1 MTEDEYY
8 FIGGQDCQNGFMPLD
23 NMPDAYYDG
32 YGAAYAEEQMQT
44 KEGQN

>member
-1 MTEDEYY
+1 MTDDEYY
-8 FIGGQDCQNGFMPLD
+8 FMGFQDCQSSFMALD

-32 YGAAYAEEQMQT
+32 YGAAYEAEQMQT